1 MSTFTVTH
9 QQITDNVAVVQT
21 LESTDI
27 LVGQEITLSGCDA
40 SINGVHTVF
49 QIPIYYFTGVDST
62 GDYMFNDQILFKN
75 QILFQLVDDNI
86 QRSAVD
92 PVGSLQWTTPTEC
105 EWCDVADLTE
115 FLGIAGATANDT
127 AFMTTSVNAAN
138 AWCFK
143 RRSQAGYKD
152 DLVNVPDAAV
162 LAGTVLMAASL
173 YRERGSIDSFASF
186 QDMTISAPV
195 ASMGRINSLLGI
207 KRAQVA

>member
-9 QQITDNVAVVQT
+9 QQILDNVCVVQT

-40 SINGVHTVF
+40 TINGVHTVF
-49 QIPIYYFTGVDST
+49 QIPIYYFTGVDAT
-62 GDYMFNDQILFKN
+62 GDYLFNDQILFTN
-75 QILFQLVDDNI
+75 QILFQLTADNLG
-86 QRSAVD
+86 REAVD

-105 EWCDVADLTE
+105 QWCDINDLTE

-127 AFMTTSVNAAN
+127 AFMTTSVSASNAY
-138 AWCFK
+138 CFK

-152 DLVNVPDAAV
+152 DLINVPDAAV
-162 LAGTVLMAASL
+162 LAGVVLMAASL
-173 YRERGSIDSFASF
+173 YRERGSLDSFNSF

>member
-9 QQITDNVAVVQT
+9 QQITDNVCVVQT

-40 SINGVHTVF
+40 SINGVHIVF
-49 QIPIYYFTGVDST
+49 QIPIYYFIGINDA
-62 GDYMFNDQILFKN
+62 GDYLFNDQIIFPN

-105 EWCDVADLTE
+105 VWSDVDDLTE
-115 FLGIAGATANDT
+115 FLGISGATANDT

-173 YRERGSIDSFASF
+173 YRERGSIDSFNSF

>member
-9 QQITDNVAVVQT
+9 QQITDNVCVVQT

-49 QIPIYYFTGVDST
+49 QIPIYYFTGVDAT

-115 FLGIAGATANDT
+115 FLGITGATANDT
-127 AFMTTSVNAAN
+127 SFMTTSVNAAN
-138 AWCFK
+138 AYCFK

-173 YRERGSIDSFASF
+173 YRERGSIDSFNSF

>member
-49 QIPIYYFTGVDST
+49 QIPIYYFTGVDAT
-62 GDYMFNDQILFKN
+62 GDYMFNDQILFTN
-75 QILFQLVDDNI
+75 QILIQLTADDLG
-86 QRSAVD
+86 RSAVD

-115 FLGIAGATANDT
+115 FLGITGATANDT
-127 AFMTTSVNAAN
+127 SFMTTSVNAAN
-138 AWCFK
+138 AYCFK

-173 YRERGSIDSFASF
+173 YRERGSIDSFNSF

>member
-9 QQITDNVAVVQT
+9 QQITDNVCVVQT

-40 SINGVHTVF
+40 TIHGVHTVF
-49 QIPIYYFTGVDST
+49 QIPIYYFTGINDA
-62 GDYMFNDQILFKN
+62 GDYLFNDQIVFKN
-75 QILFQLVDDNI
+75 QILFQLEEDNI

-92 PVGSLQWTTPTEC
+92 PVGPLVWTTPTEC
-105 EWCDVADLTE
+105 QWCDIDDLTE
-115 FLGIAGATANDT
+115 FLGITGATANDT
-127 AFMTTSVNAAN
+127 LFMTTSVNASN
-138 AWCFK
+138 AYCFK

-152 DLVNVPDAAV
+152 DLLIVPDAAV

-173 YRERGSIDSFASF
+173 YRERGSIDSFNSF

>member
-27 LVGQEITLSGCDA
+27 LVGQQITLSGCDA
-40 SINGVHTVF
+40 TINGVHTVF
-49 QIPIYYFTGVDST
+49 QIPIYYFTGVDAT
-62 GDYMFNDQILFKN
+62 GDYIFNDQILFKN
-75 QILFQLVDDNI
+75 QILFQLVDDDI
-86 QRSAVD
+86 AREAVD
-92 PVGSLQWTTPTEC
+92 PVGTLTWTTPTEC
-105 EWCDVADLTE
+105 VWSDVPDLEE

-152 DLVNVPDAAV
+152 SLVTVPDAAV
-162 LAGTVLMAASL
+162 LSGVVLMAASL
-173 YRERGSIDSFASF
+173 YRERGSLDSFNSF

>member
-9 QQITDNVAVVQT
+9 QQITDNVCVVQT

-49 QIPIYYFTGVDST
+49 QIPIYYFTGVDAS
-62 GDYMFNDQILFKN
+62 GDYLFNDQILFKN

-105 EWCDVADLTE
+105 VWSDVADLTE

-152 DLVNVPDAAV
+152 DLINVPDAAV

-173 YRERGSIDSFASF
+173 YRERGSIDSFNSF

>member
-173 YRERGSIDSFASF
+173 VSRTR
-186 QDMTISAPV
+186 QH
-195 ASMGRINSLLGI
+195 
-207 KRAQVA
+207 

>member
-9 QQITDNVAVVQT
+9 QQITDNVCVVQT

-49 QIPIYYFTGVDST
+49 QIPIYYFTGVDAT

-86 QRSAVD
+86 ERSAVD
-92 PVGSLQWTTPTEC
+92 PVGSLVWTTPTEC
-105 EWCDVADLTE
+105 QWSSVGDLTE

-127 AFMTTSVNAAN
+127 AFMTTSVNASN
-138 AWCFK
+138 AYCFK

-173 YRERGSIDSFASF
+173 YRERGSIDSFNSF

>member
-9 QQITDNVAVVQT
+9 QQITDNVCVVQT

-40 SINGVHTVF
+40 TINGVHTVF
-49 QIPIYYFTGVDST
+49 QIPIYYFTGVDAS
-62 GDYMFNDQILFKN
+62 GDYLFNDQIIFPN
-75 QILFQLVDDNI
+75 QILFQLTADNI
-86 QRSAVD
+86 GREAVD
-92 PVGSLQWTTPTEC
+92 PVGSVQWTTPTEC
-105 EWCDVADLTE
+105 QWCDINDLTE
-115 FLGIAGATANDT
+115 FLGIAAATANDT
-127 AFMTTSVNAAN
+127 LFMTSSVAAAN

-152 DLVNVPDAAV
+152 SPANPPDAAV

-173 YRERGSIDSFASF
+173 YRERGSIDSFNSF

>member
-9 QQITDNVAVVQT
+9 QMISDNVCVVQT

-40 SINGVHTVF
+40 TINGSHIVF
-49 QIPIYYFTGVDST
+49 QIPIYYFTGVNAS
-62 GDYMFNDQILFKN
+62 GDYLFNDQILFTN
-75 QILFQLVDDNI
+75 QILFQLIAANI
-86 QRSAVD
+86 EREAVD
-92 PVGSLQWTTPTEC
+92 PVGTLTWNTATSCTWIT
-105 EWCDVADLTE
+105 VANLTE

-127 AFMTTSVNAAN
+127 AFMTTSVNASN
-138 AWCFK
+138 AYCFK

-152 DLVNVPDAAV
+152 LLTTVPDAAV
-162 LAGTVLMAASL
+162 LSGVVLMAASL
-173 YRERGSIDSFASF
+173 YRERGSIDSFNSF

>member
-1 MSTFTVTH
+1 MSTFTVAH
-9 QQITDNVAVVQT
+9 QQITDNVCVVQT

-49 QIPIYYFTGVDST
+49 QIPIYYFTGVNAS
-62 GDYMFNDQILFKN
+62 GDYLFNDQILFTN
-75 QILFQLVDDNI
+75 QILFQLTAANI
-86 QRSAVD
+86 EREAVD
-92 PVGSLQWTTPTEC
+92 PVGTLTWNTATSCSWITT
-105 EWCDVADLTE
+105 ANLTE
-115 FLGIAGATANDT
+115 FLGISGATANDT

-152 DLVNVPDAAV
+152 SLVTVPDAAV
-162 LAGTVLMAASL
+162 KSGAVLMAASL
-173 YRERGSIDSFASF
+173 YRERGSIDSFNSF

>member
-40 SINGVHTVF
+40 TINGVHTVF

-162 LAGTVLMAASL
+162 LAGVVLMAASL

>member
-9 QQITDNVAVVQT
+9 QQITDNVCVVQT

-40 SINGVHTVF
+40 TINSVHTVF
-49 QIPIYYFTGVDST
+49 QIPIYYFIGINTA
-62 GDYMFNDQILFKN
+62 GDYLFNDQIVFTN
-75 QILFQLVDDNI
+75 QILFQLEEDNI

-92 PVGSLQWTTPTEC
+92 PVGTLAWTTPTEC
-105 EWCDVADLTE
+105 VWADVPALEE

-152 DLVNVPDAAV
+152 SLVTVPDAAV
-162 LAGTVLMAASL
+162 LSGTVLMAASL
-173 YRERGSIDSFASF
+173 YRERGSIDSFNSF

>member
-9 QQITDNVAVVQT
+9 QQITDNVCVVQT

-49 QIPIYYFTGVDST
+49 QIPIYYFIGINDA
-62 GDYMFNDQILFKN
+62 GDYLFNDQILFKN
-75 QILFQLVDDNI
+75 QILFQLVDDDI
-86 QRSAVD
+86 AREAVD
-92 PVGSLQWTTPTEC
+92 PVGTLTWTTPTEC
-105 EWCDVADLTE
+105 QWSD
-115 FLGIAGATANDT
+115 
-127 AFMTTSVNAAN
+127 
-138 AWCFK
+138 
-143 RRSQAGYKD
+143 
-152 DLVNVPDAAV
+152 VPDAAV

-173 YRERGSIDSFASF
+173 YRERGSIDSFNSF

-195 ASMGRINSLLGI
+195 ASMGRINSLLGN

>member
-115 FLGIAGATANDT
+115 FLGITGATANDT
-127 AFMTTSVNAAN
+127 SFMTTSVNAAN
-138 AWCFK
+138 AYCFK

-173 YRERGSIDSFASF
+173 YRERGSIDSFNSF

>member
-105 EWCDVADLTE
+105 EWCDVADLQE
-115 FLGIAGATANDT
+115 FLGITGATANDT

-162 LAGTVLMAASL
+162 LAGVVLMAASL

>member
-1 MSTFTVTH
+1 MSTFTITH
-9 QQITDNVAVVQT
+9 QMVLDNACVVQT

-27 LVGQEITLSGCDA
+27 LVGQEITVSGCDA

-49 QIPIYYFTGVDST
+49 QIPIYYFTGINDA
-62 GDYMFNDQILFKN
+62 GDYLFNDQIVFTN
-75 QILFQLVDDNI
+75 QILFQLTADDLA
-86 QRSAVD
+86 RSAVD
-92 PVGSLQWTTPTEC
+92 PVGSLQWTTATEC
-105 EWCDVADLTE
+105 VWLDVADLTE
-115 FLGIAGATANDT
+115 FLGIDGATANDT
-127 AFMTTSVNAAN
+127 AFMTSSVNAAN

-152 DLVNVPDAAV
+152 SLVNVPDAAV

-173 YRERGSIDSFASF
+173 YRERGSIDSFNSF

>member
-162 LAGTVLMAASL
+162 LAGVVLMAASL

>member
-9 QQITDNVAVVQT
+9 QQITDNVCVVQT

-40 SINGVHTVF
+40 TINGVHTVF
-49 QIPIYYFTGVDST
+49 QIPIYYFTGVDAT

-75 QILFQLVDDNI
+75 QILFQLVDENI
-86 QRSAVD
+86 AREAVD
-92 PVGSLQWTTPTEC
+92 PVGTLTWTTPTEC
-105 EWCDVADLTE
+105 VWSDVPDLEE

-152 DLVNVPDAAV
+152 SLVTVPDAAV
-162 LAGTVLMAASL
+162 LSGVVLMAASL
-173 YRERGSIDSFASF
+173 YRERGSLDSFNSF

>member
-27 LVGQEITLSGCDA
+27 LVGQQITLSGCDA
-40 SINGVHTVF
+40 TIDGVHTVF
-49 QIPIYYFTGVDST
+49 QIPIYYFTGVDAT
-62 GDYMFNDQILFKN
+62 GDYIFNDQILFKN
-75 QILFQLVDDNI
+75 QILFQLVDDDI
-86 QRSAVD
+86 AREAVD

-105 EWCDVADLTE
+105 VWCDAPDLEE

-162 LAGTVLMAASL
+162 LSGVVLMAASL
-173 YRERGSIDSFASF
+173 FRERGSLDSFNSF

>member
-27 LVGQEITLSGCDA
+27 LVGQQITLSGCDA
-40 SINGVHTVF
+40 TINGVHTVF
-49 QIPIYYFTGVDST
+49 QIPIYYFTGVDAT

-75 QILFQLVDDNI
+75 QILFQLVDDDI
-86 QRSAVD
+86 AREAVD
-92 PVGSLQWTTPTEC
+92 PVGTLTWTTPTEC
-105 EWCDVADLTE
+105 VWSDVPDLEE

-152 DLVNVPDAAV
+152 SLVTVPDAAV
-162 LAGTVLMAASL
+162 LSGVVLMAASL
-173 YRERGSIDSFASF
+173 YRERGSLDSFNSF

>member
-49 QIPIYYFTGVDST
+49 QIPIYYFTGVDAT

-138 AWCFK
+138 AYCFK

>member
-9 QQITDNVAVVQT
+9 QQITDNVCVVQT

-49 QIPIYYFTGVDST
+49 QIPIYYFTGVDAT

-86 QRSAVD
+86 AREAVD

-105 EWCDVADLTE
+105 VWSDVPDLEE

-152 DLVNVPDAAV
+152 DLINVPDAAV

-173 YRERGSIDSFASF
+173 YRERGSIDSFNSF

>member
-9 QQITDNVAVVQT
+9 QQITDNVCVVQT

-27 LVGQEITLSGCDA
+27 LVGQEITVSGCDA
-40 SINGVHTVF
+40 SINGVHIVF
-49 QIPIYYFTGVDST
+49 QIPIYYFTGINT
-62 GDYMFNDQILFKN
+62 AGDYLFNDQIVFKN
-75 QILFQLVDDNI
+75 QILFQLVDDDI
-86 QRSAVD
+86 ERSAVD
-92 PVGSLQWTTPTEC
+92 PVGSLTWTTPTEC
-105 EWCDVADLTE
+105 VWSDVPDLEE

-173 YRERGSIDSFASF
+173 YRERGSIDSFNSF

>member
-138 AWCFK
+138 AYCFK

>member
-9 QQITDNVAVVQT
+9 QQITDNVCVVQT

-27 LVGQEITLSGCDA
+27 LVGQEITLSGCD
-40 SINGVHTVF
+40 SDINGAHIVF
-49 QIPIYYFTGVDST
+49 QIPIYYFTGINDA
-62 GDYMFNDQILFKN
+62 GDYLFNDQIIFTN
-75 QILFQLVDDNI
+75 QILFQLVADDI

-92 PVGSLQWTTPTEC
+92 PVGSLVWTAPTEC
-105 EWCDVADLTE
+105 QWCDVDQLTE
-115 FLGIAGATANDT
+115 FLGISGATANDT

-138 AWCFK
+138 AYCFK

-152 DLVNVPDAAV
+152 DLINVPDAAV

-173 YRERGSIDSFASF
+173 YRERGSIDSFNSF

>member
-40 SINGVHTVF
+40 TINGVHTVF

>member
-9 QQITDNVAVVQT
+9 QMIFDNVCVVQT
-21 LESTDI
+21 LEATDI
-27 LVGQEITLSGCDA
+27 LVGQEITLAGCDA
-40 SINGVHTVF
+40 TINGVHTVF
-49 QIPIYYFTGVDST
+49 QIPIYYFTGVNAS
-62 GDYMFNDQILFKN
+62 GDYLFNDQILFTN
-75 QILFQLVDDNI
+75 QILFQLTAANI
-86 QRSAVD
+86 EREAVD
-92 PVGSLQWTTPTEC
+92 PVGSLVWTTPTEC
-105 EWCDVADLTE
+105 QWSDVPDLEE

-152 DLVNVPDAAV
+152 SLVTVPDAAV
-162 LAGTVLMAASL
+162 LSGVVLMAASL
-173 YRERGSIDSFASF
+173 YRERGSIDSFNSF

>member
-1 MSTFTVTH
+1 MSTFIVTH

-138 AWCFK
+138 AYCFK

-162 LAGTVLMAASL
+162 LAGVVLMAASL

>member
-49 QIPIYYFTGVDST
+49 QIPIYYFTGVDAT

-115 FLGIAGATANDT
+115 FLGITGATANDT
-127 AFMTTSVNAAN
+127 SFMTTSVNAAN
-138 AWCFK
+138 AYCFK

-173 YRERGSIDSFASF
+173 YRERGSIDSFNSF

>member
-9 QQITDNVAVVQT
+9 QQITDNVCVVQT

-27 LVGQEITLSGCDA
+27 LVGQQITLSGCDA

-49 QIPIYYFTGVDST
+49 QIPIYYFTGVDAT

-75 QILFQLVDDNI
+75 QILFQLVDDDI
-86 QRSAVD
+86 AREAVD

-105 EWCDVADLTE
+105 VWCDVPDLEE

-152 DLVNVPDAAV
+152 SLVTVPDAAV
-162 LAGTVLMAASL
+162 LSGVVLMAASL
-173 YRERGSIDSFASF
+173 YRERGSLDSFNSF

>member
-49 QIPIYYFTGVDST
+49 QIPIYYFTGVDAT

-138 AWCFK
+138 AYCFK

-173 YRERGSIDSFASF
+173 YRERGSIDSFNSF

>member
-9 QQITDNVAVVQT
+9 QQITDNVCVVQT

-40 SINGVHTVF
+40 TINGVHTVF
-49 QIPIYYFTGVDST
+49 QIPIYYFTGVDAT

-75 QILFQLVDDNI
+75 QILFQLVDDDI
-86 QRSAVD
+86 AREAVD
-92 PVGSLQWTTPTEC
+92 PVGTLTWTTPTEC
-105 EWCDVADLTE
+105 VWSDVPDLEE

-152 DLVNVPDAAV
+152 SLVTVPDAAV
-162 LAGTVLMAASL
+162 LSGVVLMAASL
-173 YRERGSIDSFASF
+173 YRERGSLDSFNSF

>member
-9 QQITDNVAVVQT
+9 QQVFDNVCVVQT

-40 SINGVHTVF
+40 TINGVHTVF
-49 QIPIYYFTGVDST
+49 QIPIYYFTGVDT
-62 GDYMFNDQILFKN
+62 HGDYEFNDQILFKN
-75 QILFQLVDDNI
+75 QILFQLTADDLI
-86 QRSAVD
+86 REAVT

-105 EWCDVADLTE
+105 EWCDVSDLQE
-115 FLGIAGATANDT
+115 FLGITGATANDI
-127 AFMTTSVNAAN
+127 AFMTTSVNASN
-138 AWCFK
+138 AYCFK

-152 DLVNVPDAAV
+152 DLLICPDAAV
-162 LAGTVLMAASL
+162 LSGVVLMAASL
-173 YRERGSIDSFASF
+173 YRERGSLDSFNSF